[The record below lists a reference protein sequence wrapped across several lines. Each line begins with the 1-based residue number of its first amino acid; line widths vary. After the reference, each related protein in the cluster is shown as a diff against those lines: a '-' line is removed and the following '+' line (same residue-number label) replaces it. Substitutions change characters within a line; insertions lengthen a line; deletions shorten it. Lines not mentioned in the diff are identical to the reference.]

1 MKKSFFYFAALSLWC
16 MASLS
21 SCMKEAVM
29 TDSTETTQATI
40 KLTLTGSAGTR
51 ASGTS
56 EPASD
61 NTGEGKITS
70 LVVGFF
76 DKDGNKI
83 DIQKKTDY
91 SSTPSTE
98 TFTLSLP
105 TTGISN
111 CTAVA
116 VANAPAATV
125 TALSGCATKAVF
137 LACTVGLSD
146 AQSSLGLPM
155 SGDVKTI
162 ADASS
167 FTLVNGTFL
176 KVELVRMVARI
187 GLIGIKTN
195 FSAPYTGATVK
206 LQRIFLRNAI
216 ENTKVTPSTIVS
228 EEMSGT
234 SYLIGGGTWTPGT
247 PGSWNDG
254 NSYLFNSLAGNE
266 VPISSSSAL
275 PDSKY
280 HYFYAFA
287 NDASQSGAKETAFVI
302 QALFDADGA
311 GTTYNEETVFYP
323 VIIGKSGN
331 GYTTSR
337 TTGLVSRNMI
347 YKIGVTIKSKGA
359 SSPYD
364 NIEDGVITLTVSV
377 KSWAD
382 APQNVE
388 F

>member
-56 EPASD
+56 EPATD
-61 NTGEGKITS
+61 NTGEGKISS

-125 TALSGCATKAVF
+125 TALSGCATKADF
-137 LACTVGLSD
+137 LACTVSMSSD
-146 AQSSLGLPM
+146 ITSTSLPM
-155 SGDVKTI
+155 SGDVKTS

-167 FTLVNGTFL
+167 FTLANGTSL

-187 GLIGIKTN
+187 TLTNIKTN
-195 FSAPYTGATVK
+195 FSAPYTSATVK
-206 LQRIFLRNAI
+206 LQRVFLRNAI
-216 ENTKVTPSTIVS
+216 ST
-228 EEMSGT
+228 
-234 SYLIGGGTWTPGT
+234 
-247 PGSWNDG
+247 
-254 NSYLFNSLAGNE
+254 
-266 VPISSSSAL
+266 AL
-275 PDSKY
+275 VNPTFTMPDSPAFLTGGSSVTYLQEDLSASPKSVTTSNTIPASIPY
-280 HYFYAFA
+280 YYFYAFA
-287 NDASQSGAKETAFVI
+287 NNSSTSPTAFVI
-302 QALFDADGA
+302 QAIFNNGSGD
-311 GTTYNEETVFYP
+311 ETVYYP
-323 VIIGKSGN
+323 VIIGKNGN
-331 GYTTSR
+331 GYTSGGA
-337 TTGLVSRNMI
+337 TGLVSRNTK
-347 YKIGVTIKSKGA
+347 YGLGVTIKSKGA
-359 SSPYD
+359 SSPD
-364 NIEDGVITLTVSV
+364 ATIENGTIDLTVSV
-377 KSWAD
+377 KSWTEASQD
-382 APQNVE
+382 VE